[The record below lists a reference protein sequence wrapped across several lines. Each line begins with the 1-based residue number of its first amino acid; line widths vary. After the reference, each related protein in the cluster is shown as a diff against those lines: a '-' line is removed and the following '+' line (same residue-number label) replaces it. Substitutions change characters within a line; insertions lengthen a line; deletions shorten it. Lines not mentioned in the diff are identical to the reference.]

1 METMVDIFLRQV
13 IHIPGTAT
21 GLKNGVIH
29 RVIHIIHSF
38 DRWKL
43 WIKYYYLVYIILNIT
58 LEMIMLHKKNLVR

>member
-29 RVIHIIHSF
+29 RVIHIIHIF
-38 DRWKL
+38 TCETAR
-43 WIKYYYLVYIILNIT
+43 
-58 LEMIMLHKKNLVR
+58 